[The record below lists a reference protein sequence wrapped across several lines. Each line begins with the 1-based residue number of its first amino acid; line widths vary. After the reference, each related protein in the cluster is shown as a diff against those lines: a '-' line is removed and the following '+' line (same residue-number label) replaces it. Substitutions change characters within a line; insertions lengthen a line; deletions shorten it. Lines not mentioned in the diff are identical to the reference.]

1 MNALKS
7 GVALAA
13 LAAAFA
19 APVYAQGGASAGP
32 GQDATTGPSAGV
44 DAGLATNSSA
54 TSNSDLSN
62 SGSGM
67 SSSSSSSATVLG
79 AGPAVTT
86 TTGAG
91 VTSYSS
97 RWINLPPNVEND
109 PNFQRWKRLK

>member
-54 TSNSDLSN
+54 TSNSDLSR
-62 SGSGM
+62 SGSGV
-67 SSSSSSSATVLG
+67 SSSSSSSAVLG

-91 VTSYSS
+91 VTTYTS

-109 PNFQRWKRLK
+109 ANFQRWKRLK